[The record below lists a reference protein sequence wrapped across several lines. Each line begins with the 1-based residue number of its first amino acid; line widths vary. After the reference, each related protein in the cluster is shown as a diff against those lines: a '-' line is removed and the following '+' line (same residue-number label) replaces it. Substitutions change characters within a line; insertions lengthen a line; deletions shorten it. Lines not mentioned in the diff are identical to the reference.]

1 MYQKIKAKFKA
12 NPTIFYAC
20 SIVASWAG
28 VGSLMNFRTL
38 AINNGA
44 AAAIIWA
51 VFNSLACIFFG
62 LFAEYI
68 PTVRRIMQSKV
79 MFYFIGFL
87 TVFQTWTQMSGIY
100 EIFGDT
106 PIGTTG
112 GTLIVY
118 GTCLVFLFML
128 LKEGM
133 IRNVL
138 SDGFSWVVVYG
149 LLAVVVIAA
158 LVYTHGAFVNIDPG
172 LTAAGIQ
179 TGLYKGFL
187 LLPGPFTYEMILSGE
202 LDPKQLT
209 VTFID
214 EEGLYPSMV
223 DAAHR
228 WRRNFLS
235 VGAKF
240 LWFCLPFKQVCVIDH
255 LSASES
261 WITWEPGKEDVWMR
275 TPPDFAI
282 RYSPYLHHPGEMNY
296 QTFCEKAFR
305 DGIQLVGLRTAESLT
320 RFKCIANT
328 KMERITKGGKFYPI
342 YDWVDSDVWLYIK
355 ERNLEFPEIYMRL
368 YEAGV
373 HKNALRLCAF
383 FGDTSTQGLRWV
395 AETDNDLW
403 ERIQRREPNAYLV
416 LLYWDSEMFRRST
429 RKRRELEADTEQKD
443 YKALCKDLLFL
454 HPERYTIAKDTLS
467 HIDHWRGLFI
477 KTYGIAEQKH
487 YKTMYEGLLYGD
499 PKMRILRIL
508 WTTIYNDH
516 NARIK
521 EEQNHGKH

>member
-1 MYQKIKAKFKA
+1 MPVKVVESNLNVLQAAKI
-12 NPTIFYAC
+12 
-20 SIVASWAG
+20 
-28 VGSLMNFRTL
+28 R
-38 AINNGA
+38 
-44 AAAIIWA
+44 
-51 VFNSLACIFFG
+51 
-62 LFAEYI
+62 
-68 PTVRRIMQSKV
+68 
-79 MFYFIGFL
+79 
-87 TVFQTWTQMSGIY
+87 
-100 EIFGDT
+100 
-106 PIGTTG
+106 
-112 GTLIVY
+112 
-118 GTCLVFLFML
+118 
-128 LKEGM
+128 
-133 IRNVL
+133 IRNVFANGCKIYL
-138 SDGFSWVVVYG
+138 SFSSG
-149 LLAVVVIAA
+149 KDSLCMAN
-158 LVYTHGAFVNIDPG
+158 LV
-172 LTAAGIQ
+172 
-179 TGLYKGFL
+179 
-187 LLPGPFTYEMILSGE
+187 YEMILSGE

-223 DAAHR
+223 DAAYR

-240 LWFCLPFKQVCVIDH
+240 LWFCLPFKQVSVIDH
-255 LSASES
+255 LSSSES

-275 TPPDFAI
+275 KPPDFAI
-282 RYSPYLHHPGEMNY
+282 MYSPYLHYAGEMNY
-296 QTFCEKAFR
+296 QTFCSKAFS

-328 KMERITKGGKFYPI
+328 KMERITRGGKFYPI
-342 YDWVDSDVWLYIK
+342 YDWKDSDVWLYIK

-373 HKNALRLCAF
+373 RKNALRLCAF
-383 FGDTSTQGLRWV
+383 FGDCGTQGLRWI

-416 LLYWDSEMFRRST
+416 LLYWDSEMFRRTT
-429 RKRRELEADTEQKD
+429 RKRGELEEESEKKD

-467 HIDHWRGLFI
+467 HIEHWRGLFI

-508 WTTIYNDH
+508 WTTIIDGFHRWTVSGREPLLSLLGGKVPVVVVDH
-516 NARIK
+516 HGDESADVYGTITHNRARGTHLLEPMKAIVK
-521 EEQNHGKH
+521 KLIDEGKTVEEIGKQLGMKPEEIFRLSGFTKDEFLNMMTKGHDTYSKAQVIRSV